1 MTNSRILFIISIVR
15 TLWRTLEGGQLR
27 DIAVVCLGVGVIGL
41 SYGSS
46 AVASGL
52 PLWVPVLLAVMVF
65 AGASELLFVGIIAA
79 GGSPVA
85 AVLAGL
91 LVNARHVPYGLGLP
105 DVIGTG
111 WRRVLGTHVM
121 NDESVVFALSHKDLA
136 RSRAAYWISGLG
148 LAFSWPLGATLG
160 ALLGTV
166 VHNTDA
172 FGLDAMFPAVLL
184 ALVLPAL
191 RERDKRLAALTG
203 AAIALAA
210 VPLLPAGLP
219 VLLALAGLATLAI
232 RRAPTTPH
240 ATAAG
245 AVAGAAAVGGAGDAA
260 TDISANTAIDT
271 DGAGHMHADDS
282 ATPGRPHDERINSER
297 INDQRINDQRID
309 GEDVEDEGIDDADA
323 VGAPGPAR

>member
-1 MTNSRILFIISIVR
+1 LFVLTNSRILFIISIVC
-15 TLWRTLEGGQLR
+15 TFWRTLERGQLR

-46 AVASGL
+46 AVTSGL
-52 PLWVPVLLAVMVF
+52 PLWVPLVLAVLVF

-105 DVIGTG
+105 DVVGTG
-111 WRRVLGTHVM
+111 WRRLLGTHVM
-121 NDESVVFALSHKDLA
+121 NDESVVFALSHKDPA
-136 RSRAAYWISGLG
+136 RSRAAYWVSGLG
-148 LAFSWPLGATLG
+148 LFVCWPLGAVLG

-166 VHNTDA
+166 VHDTDA

-210 VPLLPAGLP
+210 APLLPAGLP

-232 RRAPTTPH
+232 RRAPG
-240 ATAAG
+240 TAISDSVSGADTAVPGVGDVAVDNADVGNADVGTADIGDVDVSDPG
-245 AVAGAAAVGGAGDAA
+245 AVGV
-260 TDISANTAIDT
+260 
-271 DGAGHMHADDS
+271 
-282 ATPGRPHDERINSER
+282 
-297 INDQRINDQRID
+297 
-309 GEDVEDEGIDDADA
+309 
-323 VGAPGPAR
+323 PGPAR

>member
-1 MTNSRILFIISIVR
+1 VR
-15 TLWRTLEGGQLR
+15 TIWRTLDRAERR

-46 AVASGL
+46 AVTSGL
-52 PLWVPVLLAVMVF
+52 PLWVPILLAALVI

-105 DVIGTG
+105 DVVGRG
-111 WRRVLGTHVM
+111 WRRLLGTHVM
-121 NDESVVFALSHKDLA
+121 NDESVSFALAHQDPV
-136 RSRAAYWISGLG
+136 RSRAAYWVSGLG
-148 LAFSWPLGATLG
+148 IALCWPLGATLG

-166 VHNTDA
+166 AHDTDA

-184 ALVLPAL
+184 ALVLPSL

-210 VPLLPAGLP
+210 VPVLPAGLP
-219 VLLALAGLATLAI
+219 ELLALLGLATLAI
-232 RRAPTTPH
+232 RR
-240 ATAAG
+240 
-245 AVAGAAAVGGAGDAA
+245 
-260 TDISANTAIDT
+260 SA
-271 DGAGHMHADDS
+271 
-282 ATPGRPHDERINSER
+282 R
-297 INDQRINDQRID
+297 
-309 GEDVEDEGIDDADA
+309 
-323 VGAPGPAR
+323 

>member
-1 MTNSRILFIISIVR
+1 MR
-15 TLWRTLEGGQLR
+15 TFWRTLERGQLR

-46 AVASGL
+46 AVTSGL
-52 PLWVPVLLAVMVF
+52 PLWVPLVLAVLVF

-105 DVIGTG
+105 DVVGTG
-111 WRRVLGTHVM
+111 WRRLLGTHVM

-136 RSRAAYWISGLG
+136 HSRAAYWISGLG
-148 LAFSWPLGATLG
+148 LLFCWPLGAVLG

-166 VHNTDA
+166 VHDTDA

-219 VLLALAGLATLAI
+219 VLLALAGLAALAI
-232 RRAPTTPH
+232 RRGPG
-240 ATAAG
+240 TARAAAGTAAVAAVVAVADAGAAEAGTEDVCDVGDAGNAAASHVGAAGVGAADVANARVANADIGDADVGDAG
-245 AVAGAAAVGGAGDAA
+245 AVGV
-260 TDISANTAIDT
+260 
-271 DGAGHMHADDS
+271 
-282 ATPGRPHDERINSER
+282 
-297 INDQRINDQRID
+297 
-309 GEDVEDEGIDDADA
+309 
-323 VGAPGPAR
+323 PGPAR